1 MKKTHRKCDT
11 CKNEY
16 RVTREAQSYCSPRC
30 RRAAAYGRERFQSQT
45 KGPRKRLF
53 RPRVEAS
60 DTSLLKASL
69 SPEMPSGR
77 VVAGS
82 FRKQGFSSTKT
93 IPCRGVVCGPK
104 GEFQWCGLALHFER
118 RRVLTLVADEKYPH
132 LFRIRYPDGWT
143 STPANIT
150 RAKDAAYGHAARRFR
165 SLPMGV
171 SRRHRSKQARCTDR
185 RLRADIS
192 SS

>member
-45 KGPRKRLF
+45 KGPRKRLL
-53 RPRVEAS
+53 RPRGEAS
-60 DTSLLKASL
+60 EASPPTA
-69 SPEMPSGR
+69 PETLSGR

-93 IPCRGVVCGPK
+93 IPCRG
-104 GEFQWCGLALHFER
+104 
-118 RRVLTLVADEKYPH
+118 
-132 LFRIRYPDGWT
+132 
-143 STPANIT
+143 
-150 RAKDAAYGHAARRFR
+150 
-165 SLPMGV
+165 
-171 SRRHRSKQARCTDR
+171 
-185 RLRADIS
+185 
-192 SS
+192 

>member
-16 RVTREAQSYCSPRC
+16 RVTREAQGYCSPRC
-30 RRAAAYGRERFQSQT
+30 RRAAAYGRERFQSCT
-45 KGPRKRLF
+45 KGPRKRLL
-53 RPRVEAS
+53 RPRGEAS
-60 DTSLLKASL
+60 EASRPTA
-69 SPEMPSGR
+69 PETLSGR

-93 IPCRGVVCGPK
+93 IPCRGVVCGPE
-104 GEFQWCGLALHFER
+104 GEFQWCGLALHFDKR
-118 RRVLTLVADEKYPH
+118 PVLTLVADEKYPH

-150 RAKDAAYGHAARRFR
+150 RAKDAAYGHAA
-165 SLPMGV
+165 SGV
-171 SRRHRSKQARCTDR
+171 SRHRSNSARCTDSW
-185 RLRADIS
+185 LRAEIS
-192 SS
+192 SSP